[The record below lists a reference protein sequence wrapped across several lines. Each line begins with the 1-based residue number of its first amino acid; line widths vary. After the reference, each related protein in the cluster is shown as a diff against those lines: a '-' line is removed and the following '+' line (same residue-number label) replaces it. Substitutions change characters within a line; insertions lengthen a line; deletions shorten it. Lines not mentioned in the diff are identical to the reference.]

1 MRSGDQH
8 SGGDDAIKLLS
19 WGGTLP
25 EPVHQPL
32 GVLAVLL
39 LEPASPDSFFQWG
52 FFLEVIQ
59 RTEYVEAYIMEPTAQ
74 AMLEADPDLE
84 AEFRGKLLEDP
95 EFAASPRDRLQWFY
109 ERTPYFDDRWNLYPV
124 GRELPAPSEE

>member
-1 MRSGDQH
+1 M
-8 SGGDDAIKLLS
+8 
-19 WGGTLP
+19 
-25 EPVHQPL
+25 
-32 GVLAVLL
+32 LL

-52 FFLEVIQ
+52 FFLEVMQ

-124 GRELPAPSEE
+124 GRELPAPSQE